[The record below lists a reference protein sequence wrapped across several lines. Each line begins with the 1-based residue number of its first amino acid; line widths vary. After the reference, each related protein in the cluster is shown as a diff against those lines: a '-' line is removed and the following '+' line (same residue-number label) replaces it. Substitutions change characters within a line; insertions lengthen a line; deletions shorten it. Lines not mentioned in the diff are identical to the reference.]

1 MDVVE
6 ASSTAKPSQPA
17 LQGIRVLDLSRVLAG
32 PWAAQILG
40 DFGAQVL
47 KVERPGEGDDT
58 RRWGPPFLD
67 APTHADAAYFSC
79 CNRNKEGLAID
90 FSRPEGA
97 SLISRLAAQSDVL
110 IENIRV
116 GHLRKYGLDYETLAR
131 NTPRLIYSPVT
142 SFGQAGPYASRGG

>member
-40 DFGAQVL
+40 DFGAEVL

-58 RRWGPPFLD
+58 RHWGPPFLN
-67 APTHADAAYFSC
+67 ASSHADAAYFSC
-79 CNRNKEGLAID
+79 CNRNKESLAID
-90 FSRPEGA
+90 FSRAAGA
-97 SLISRLAAQSDVL
+97 DLVRSLAAQSDIL
-110 IENIRV
+110 IENFRV
-116 GHLRKYGLDYETLAR
+116 GQLKKYGLD
-131 NTPRLIYSPVT
+131 
-142 SFGQAGPYASRGG
+142 